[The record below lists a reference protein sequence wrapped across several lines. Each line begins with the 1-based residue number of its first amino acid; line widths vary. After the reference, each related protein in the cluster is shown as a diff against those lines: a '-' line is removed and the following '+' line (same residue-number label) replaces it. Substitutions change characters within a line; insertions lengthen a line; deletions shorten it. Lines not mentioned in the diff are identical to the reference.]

1 MSDIDAAEEIDQPI
15 EVEEAVTDLNSAIR
29 RVLKNA
35 IAVDGLLRGL
45 HETAK
50 ALEAGRANV
59 CFLASS
65 CNEDNYKK
73 LIQALCLEQNVPLI
87 EVPDNKQL
95 GEWAGLCKIDKDG
108 NPRKVVGAS
117 VVAVTNYAS
126 LSDIVSIGALVE
138 LCASS
143 ALALVTNKQQLYVY
157 RSYMSVGNPSPSFLT
172 LPLLVLFLGMGLAT
186 GLSFNGALSL
196 DAMVFDKVISSNKYH
211 VLVRFDKSDTDG
223 SNEMNFGELVEASQK
238 LKNLLLAY
246 VDIESD
252 EQASDKLDLAKKYGA
267 DKFPTYVLFSDG
279 KEVSKYHDGK
289 EVTDIS
295 DLIKWLEDNGIHLAL
310 KGRTLPLLD
319 RLVQEYFSSD
329 SSERKAELLK
339 EVKASSDQYK
349 EHDLA
354 KFYPTIL
361 EKVSGK
367 GDEYCTKELTRIT
380 SMLDKTKDS
389 ISEDKREEMRGKTQ
403 VLNVCKAAAEAA
415 SKSGDEL

>member
-1 MSDIDAAEEIDQPI
+1 
-15 EVEEAVTDLNSAIR
+15 
-29 RVLKNA
+29 
-35 IAVDGLLRGL
+35 
-45 HETAK
+45 
-50 ALEAGRANV
+50 
-59 CFLASS
+59 
-65 CNEDNYKK
+65 
-73 LIQALCLEQNVPLI
+73 
-87 EVPDNKQL
+87 
-95 GEWAGLCKIDKDG
+95 
-108 NPRKVVGAS
+108 
-117 VVAVTNYAS
+117 
-126 LSDIVSIGALVE
+126 
-138 LCASS
+138 
-143 ALALVTNKQQLYVY
+143 
-157 RSYMSVGNPSPSFLT
+157 MSVGTSSPPSFLT
-172 LPLLVLFLGMGLAT
+172 LPLLVLFLGMGLTT

-196 DAMVFDKVISSNKYH
+196 DAMVFDKVVSSNKHH

-223 SNEMNFGELVEASQK
+223 SNEMNFGELVEAS
-238 LKNLLLAY
+238 LMVKNLLLAY
-246 VDIESD
+246 VDIEND
-252 EQASDKLDLAKKYGA
+252 EEVSDKFDLAKKYGA

-361 EKVSGK
+361 EKVSAK
-367 GDEYCTKELTRIT
+367 GDEYCAKELTRIT

-389 ISEDKREEMRGKTQ
+389 INEDKREEMRGKTQ